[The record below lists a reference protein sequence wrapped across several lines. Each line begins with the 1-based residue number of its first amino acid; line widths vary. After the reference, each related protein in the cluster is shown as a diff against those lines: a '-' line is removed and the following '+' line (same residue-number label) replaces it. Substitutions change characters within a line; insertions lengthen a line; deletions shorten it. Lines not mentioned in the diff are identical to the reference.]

1 MSKKVDVSVIMAE
14 YNTDVE
20 LLKESIQ
27 SILNQTFTNFE
38 LIIIDDCGK
47 NNVNEIVESFHDP
60 RIKVY
65 KNEKNSGLIYSLNKA
80 IEKAEG
86 QYLVRMDTD
95 DYAYPN
101 RIESQYQFIKKHPQ
115 YTVVGMQCEFYDG
128 QQIYGVSKKEGEVT
142 RKDLLMGV
150 PLIHPSVI
158 MKKEAIE
165 KVGKYP
171 NYLRCEDYALW
182 LELYA
187 QGYKFYVL
195 PEIGIRY
202 TIRLNDYKKRSLKT
216 RKGLFQVIK
225 TKYKKLNPPLYILAY
240 IYLKNIIAG
249 VMPANLMMKYH
260 KKKFKKTNCDTK

>member
-101 RIESQYQFIKKHPQ
+101 RIESQYQFIKN
-115 YTVVGMQCEFYDG
+115 TLN
-128 QQIYGVSKKEGEVT
+128 I
-142 RKDLLMGV
+142 
-150 PLIHPSVI
+150 PLWECNVNF
-158 MKKEAIE
+158 MMDNRYME
-165 KVGKYP
+165 
-171 NYLRCEDYALW
+171 YL
-182 LELYA
+182 
-187 QGYKFYVL
+187 
-195 PEIGIRY
+195 
-202 TIRLNDYKKRSLKT
+202 KKREK
-216 RKGLFQVIK
+216 
-225 TKYKKLNPPLYILAY
+225 
-240 IYLKNIIAG
+240 
-249 VMPANLMMKYH
+249 
-260 KKKFKKTNCDTK
+260 

>member
-1 MSKKVDVSVIMAE
+1 MSKKVDVSVIMSE
-14 YNTDVE
+14 YNTDID

-27 SILNQTFTNFE
+27 SILNQTFTDFE
-38 LIIIDDCGK
+38 LVIIDDCGK
-47 NNVNEIVESFHDP
+47 NNVAKIAEEFHDA

-86 QYLVRMDTD
+86 KYLVRMDTD
-95 DYAYPN
+95 DYAYPD
-101 RIESQYQFIKKHPQ
+101 RIEKQYHYIKQHPE
-115 YTVVGMQCEFYDG
+115 YAVVGMKCEFYDG
-128 QQIYGVSKKEGEVT
+128 EEIYGVSKKEGEVT
-142 RKDLLMGV
+142 RQDLLMGV

-158 MKKEAIE
+158 MQKEAIE
-165 KVGKYP
+165 KVGKYQ

-187 QGYKFYVL
+187 QGYRFYVL

-202 TIRLNDYKKRSLKT
+202 TIRLTDYKKRSLKT

-225 TKYKKLNPPLYILAY
+225 TKYKKLNPPIHIVMY
-240 IYLKNIIAG
+240 IYIKNIIAG
-249 VMPANLMMKYH
+249 IMPGKWMMKYH
-260 KKKFKKTNCDTK
+260 KKKFKKK